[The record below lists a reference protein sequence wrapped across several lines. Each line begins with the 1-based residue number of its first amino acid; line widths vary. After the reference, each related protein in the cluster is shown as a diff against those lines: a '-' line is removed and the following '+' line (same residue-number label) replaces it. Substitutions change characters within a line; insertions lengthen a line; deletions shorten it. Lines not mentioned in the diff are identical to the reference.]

1 MRVLVFTSLFPNNI
15 WPLHGVFIQE
25 RMTRVAALPGVS
37 LRVVAPVPYFPPL
50 KLGARWLYSQV
61 AREETIEGL
70 PVTHPRYFMIPK
82 VATGWHGPF
91 MARALLPYVKSLRAA
106 FDFDVIDAH
115 YVYPD
120 GFAAVEIGR
129 TLGVPVV
136 VSARGSDINLFREI
150 PSARPHLVRTLE
162 RASGLIAVSEAL
174 GRAMQELGAPAGKVR
189 VIPNGVDARKFHPVP
204 RDTARERTGSA
215 QAGRLVLAVGH
226 LTQNKGF
233 DRLLGAF
240 RGLLNLGG
248 YEDVRVVIVG
258 EGVYRKELER
268 LVGFYGLGERVRL
281 AGQVPHAELHLWY
294 GAAHLSCLFSRREGW
309 PNVVLES
316 MACGTPVLATPVGGV
331 PEIIGNGPAG
341 ALAEGDDDALALAL
355 AQALD
360 RSWDREA
367 VARFAQKHTWEQA
380 ADSVHRVLA
389 SVVAGAGV
397 PG

>member
-1 MRVLVFTSLFPNNI
+1 MRVLVFTSLFPNNV

-61 AREETIEGL
+61 AREETIGGL

-91 MARALLPYVKSLRAA
+91 MARALLPYVRSLRAA

-129 TLGVPVV
+129 ALGVPVV

-150 PSARPHLVRTLE
+150 PSARPHLVTTLE

-174 GRAMQELGAPAGKVR
+174 GRAMRELGAPAGKVR
-189 VIPNGVDARKFHPVP
+189 VIPNGVDARKFHPIP

-215 QAGRLVLAVGH
+215 PGGRLVLAVGH

-248 YEDVRVVIVG
+248 YEDVRVAIVG

-281 AGQVPHAELHLWY
+281 VGQVPHADLHLWY
-294 GAAHLSCLFSRREGW
+294 GAADLSCLFSRREGW

-367 VARFAQKHTWEQA
+367 IARFAQKHTWEQA

-389 SVVAGAGV
+389 SVVANAGV